1 MAEPTDWKV
10 RATLDR
16 DLLVED
22 IAKLAGILARQRVGC
37 VVSAVDEE
45 DAVEKAK
52 AHLLRYRGIPEAYIE
67 ELHPRRLPT

>member
-1 MAEPTDWKV
+1 VAEPTDWKV

-52 AHLLRYRGIPEAYIE
+52 THLLRYSGIPEAYMKT
-67 ELHPRRLPT
+67 LNPRRLPT